1 MLRPFPALSN
11 LTLLLLA
18 ALPGRV
24 LAGQVLTTTGYS
36 SCLDESTISVQK
48 MAVTY
53 DNDAK
58 TVTFNVAGSSTKAQN
73 VSATVD
79 VTAYGISVYSNS
91 FNPCDESTFV
101 TQLCPSKFFPSSFSF
116 IYLFLPIYQ
125 VRKAEVR
132 SNIKTNPQ
140 PP

>member
-1 MLRPFPALSN
+1 
-11 LTLLLLA
+11 
-18 ALPGRV
+18 
-24 LAGQVLTTTGYS
+24 
-36 SCLDESTISVQK
+36 

-91 FNPCDESTFV
+91 FNPCDDGTFV
-101 TQLCPSKFFPSSFSF
+101 AQLCPSKFFPF
-116 IYLFLPIYQ
+116 LFLLALSIPSSLSSS
-125 VRKAEVR
+125 KGR
-132 SNIKTNPQ
+132 S
-140 PP
+140 